1 MTLCLQTIS
10 IIAGQMY
17 IVSGVKRKTPGIS
30 MEIQTQLAEK
40 CQFYAVFIGDQ
51 LIPMI
56 LCACDPSIKDFCKF

>member
-30 MEIQTQLAEK
+30 MEIQTQRVEK
-40 CQFYAVFIGDQ
+40 C
-51 LIPMI
+51 
-56 LCACDPSIKDFCKF
+56 